1 MRRQPLFH
9 EPLFEGARATLHE
22 LERRGHLLAVATGKS
37 DRGLASVLEHHALE
51 HLFVSLQTADRHPSK
66 PHPAMLEAA
75 MRETGSAPHE
85 TLMVGDTSYDMQ
97 MARAAR
103 RAPDRRRLGLPSG
116 GRAGAGGRRGDRRAL
131 RAAARAGGGAGV
143 KRFYQDVG
151 VDATGG
157 GHRIL
162 LDGRP
167 VRTPARQLLVMPN
180 AALAEAVAGEWRAQ
194 GETIE
199 RAGMGLT
206 RLVSTALDR
215 MPALR
220 GAAIDEALGYA
231 LTDLLCYRA
240 AEPVELAARQGAAW
254 QPWLD
259 WLAEAHGARLVVTTA
274 MLPVS
279 QPEEAVAR
287 LRAAI
292 EQLDDWRLVGL
303 HGATTALGSLVLGLA
318 LLEGEIDAEQALA
331 ASLLDELFE
340 IERWGRERRGE
351 RRQQVLRRDVAGAAQ
366 FLQELDQPRSS

>member
-1 MRRQPLFH
+1 M
-9 EPLFEGARATLHE
+9 
-22 LERRGHLLAVATGKS
+22 
-37 DRGLASVLEHHALE
+37 
-51 HLFVSLQTADRHPSK
+51 
-66 PHPAMLEAA
+66 
-75 MRETGSAPHE
+75 
-85 TLMVGDTSYDMQ
+85 
-97 MARAAR
+97 
-103 RAPDRRRLGLPSG
+103 
-116 GRAGAGGRRGDRRAL
+116 
-131 RAAARAGGGAGV
+131 
-143 KRFYQDVG
+143 KRFYKDVS
-151 VDATGG
+151 VAADAG

-167 VRTPARQLLVMPN
+167 VHSPARQLLVMPS

-194 GETIE
+194 GSTIE

-240 AEPVELAARQGAAW
+240 AEPAELAERQERAW

-259 WLAEAHGARLVVTTA
+259 WLAEAHGARLVVTTS

-279 QPEEAVAR
+279 QPEPALAR

-303 HGATTALGSLVLGLA
+303 HGATTALGSVVLGLA
-318 LLEGEIDAEQALA
+318 LLEGRIDAEQALT

-340 IERWGRERRGE
+340 IERWGRERDAE
-351 RRQQVLRRDVAGAAQ
+351 RRQQVLRRDLAAAAS
-366 FLQELDQPRSS
+366 FLACLRPPATAARSREGSDE

>member
-1 MRRQPLFH
+1 M
-9 EPLFEGARATLHE
+9 
-22 LERRGHLLAVATGKS
+22 
-37 DRGLASVLEHHALE
+37 
-51 HLFVSLQTADRHPSK
+51 
-66 PHPAMLEAA
+66 
-75 MRETGSAPHE
+75 
-85 TLMVGDTSYDMQ
+85 
-97 MARAAR
+97 
-103 RAPDRRRLGLPSG
+103 
-116 GRAGAGGRRGDRRAL
+116 
-131 RAAARAGGGAGV
+131 
-143 KRFYQDVG
+143 KRFYKDVG
-151 VDATGG
+151 VDATAG

-167 VRTPARQLLVMPN
+167 VHTPARQLLVMPN

-240 AEPVELAARQGAAW
+240 AEPVELAARQERAW

-340 IERWGRERRGE
+340 IERWGRERDAE
-351 RRQQVLRRDVAGAAQ
+351 RRQQVLRRDVAAAAR
-366 FLQELDQPRSS
+366 FLACLRPPATAARPRPDSDE

>member
-1 MRRQPLFH
+1 M
-9 EPLFEGARATLHE
+9 
-22 LERRGHLLAVATGKS
+22 
-37 DRGLASVLEHHALE
+37 
-51 HLFVSLQTADRHPSK
+51 
-66 PHPAMLEAA
+66 
-75 MRETGSAPHE
+75 
-85 TLMVGDTSYDMQ
+85 
-97 MARAAR
+97 
-103 RAPDRRRLGLPSG
+103 
-116 GRAGAGGRRGDRRAL
+116 
-131 RAAARAGGGAGV
+131 
-143 KRFYQDVG
+143 KRFYKDVG
-151 VDATGG
+151 VDAAAG

-167 VRTPARQLLVMPN
+167 VHSPARRPLVMPN

-231 LTDLLCYRA
+231 GTDLLCYRA
-240 AEPVELAARQGAAW
+240 AAPAELVARQERTW

-259 WLAEAHGARLVVTTA
+259 WLAAAHGARLVVTTA

-279 QPEEAVAR
+279 QPEAAIVR
-287 LRAAI
+287 LRAAV
-292 EQLDDWRLVGL
+292 EALDDWRLVGL

-318 LLEGEIDAEQALA
+318 LLEGEIDAEQALT

-340 IERWGRERRGE
+340 IERWGRERDAE
-351 RRQQVLRRDVAGAAQ
+351 RRQQALRRDVAAAAS
-366 FLQELDQPRSS
+366 FLACLRPPATAARSRADSDE

>member
-1 MRRQPLFH
+1 M
-9 EPLFEGARATLHE
+9 
-22 LERRGHLLAVATGKS
+22 
-37 DRGLASVLEHHALE
+37 
-51 HLFVSLQTADRHPSK
+51 
-66 PHPAMLEAA
+66 
-75 MRETGSAPHE
+75 
-85 TLMVGDTSYDMQ
+85 
-97 MARAAR
+97 
-103 RAPDRRRLGLPSG
+103 
-116 GRAGAGGRRGDRRAL
+116 
-131 RAAARAGGGAGV
+131 
-143 KRFYQDVG
+143 KRFYKEVSVAAG
-151 VDATGG
+151 AA
-157 GHRIL
+157 GHQIL

-167 VRTPARQLLVMPN
+167 VHSPARRPLAMPS

-231 LTDLLCYRA
+231 GTDLLCYRA
-240 AEPVELAARQGAAW
+240 AEPLELAERQRRIW

-259 WLAEAHGARLVVTTA
+259 WLADAHGARLVVTTS
-274 MLPVS
+274 MLPVT
-279 QPEEAVAR
+279 QPEPAVAR

-303 HGATTALGSLVLGLA
+303 HGATTALGSVVLGLA

-340 IERWGRERRGE
+340 IERWGCERDAL
-351 RRQQVLRRDVAGAAQ
+351 RRQQALRRDVAAAAS
-366 FLQELDQPRSS
+366 FLACLRPPATAARSRADTDE

>member
-1 MRRQPLFH
+1 M
-9 EPLFEGARATLHE
+9 
-22 LERRGHLLAVATGKS
+22 
-37 DRGLASVLEHHALE
+37 
-51 HLFVSLQTADRHPSK
+51 
-66 PHPAMLEAA
+66 
-75 MRETGSAPHE
+75 
-85 TLMVGDTSYDMQ
+85 
-97 MARAAR
+97 
-103 RAPDRRRLGLPSG
+103 
-116 GRAGAGGRRGDRRAL
+116 
-131 RAAARAGGGAGV
+131 
-143 KRFYQDVG
+143 KRFYKDVS
-151 VDATGG
+151 VDTTAR

-167 VRTPARQLLVMPN
+167 IHSPARQPLVMPS
-180 AALAEAVAGEWRAQ
+180 AAFAEALAGEWRGQ

-220 GAAIDEALGYA
+220 GAAIEEALGYA

-240 AEPVELAARQGAAW
+240 PEPVELAERQRRSW

-259 WLAEAHGARLVVTTA
+259 WLAKAHGARLVVTTT
-274 MLPVS
+274 MLPVN
-279 QPEEAVAR
+279 QPEPAIAR

-303 HGATTALGSLVLGLA
+303 HGATTALGSVVLGLA

-340 IERWGRERRGE
+340 IERWGRERDAL
-351 RRQQVLRRDVAGAAQ
+351 RRQQVLRRDVAAAAS
-366 FLQELDQPRSS
+366 FLACLRPPATGSRSRAGSGE

>member
-1 MRRQPLFH
+1 M
-9 EPLFEGARATLHE
+9 
-22 LERRGHLLAVATGKS
+22 
-37 DRGLASVLEHHALE
+37 
-51 HLFVSLQTADRHPSK
+51 
-66 PHPAMLEAA
+66 
-75 MRETGSAPHE
+75 
-85 TLMVGDTSYDMQ
+85 
-97 MARAAR
+97 
-103 RAPDRRRLGLPSG
+103 
-116 GRAGAGGRRGDRRAL
+116 
-131 RAAARAGGGAGV
+131 
-143 KRFYQDVG
+143 KRFYREVAVAAGPD
-151 VDATGG
+151 

-167 VRTPARQLLVMPN
+167 VHSPARKPLLLPSR
-180 AALAEAVAGEWRAQ
+180 ALAEAVAEEWRSQ

-199 RAGMGLT
+199 RADMALT

-220 GAAIDEALGYA
+220 RAAIDEALDYA
-231 LTDLLCYRA
+231 GTDLLCYRA
-240 AEPVELAARQGAAW
+240 AEPAELAERQRRAW

-340 IERWGRERRGE
+340 IERWGRERDAD
-351 RRQQVLRRDVAGAAQ
+351 RRQQVVRRDVAAAAT
-366 FLQELDQPRSS
+366 FLACLRPPATAARSRADSDE